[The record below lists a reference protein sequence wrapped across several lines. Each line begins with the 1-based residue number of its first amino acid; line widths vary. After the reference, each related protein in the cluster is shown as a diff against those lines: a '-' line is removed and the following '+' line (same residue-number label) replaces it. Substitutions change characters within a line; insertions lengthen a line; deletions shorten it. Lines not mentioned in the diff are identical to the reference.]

1 MYRLLLTKY
10 APRLA
15 KTKKQASYMTQ
26 EQKVEQELPLHEAIS
41 LKCDPKKMDDAYNPI
56 AVERYW
62 DAWWSEKY
70 FSIELVSS
78 STPIIRP
85 TTRKSSPYACRRP
98 TSLATCTSAMP

>member
-26 EQKVEQELPLHEAIS
+26 EQKVEQELPLHEAMN

-56 AVERYW
+56 AV
-62 DAWWSEKY
+62 
-70 FSIELVSS
+70 
-78 STPIIRP
+78 
-85 TTRKSSPYACRRP
+85 
-98 TSLATCTSAMP
+98 